1 MAWTHLHTATYPTTT
16 TPGSLCGNCEY
27 EVSAQGLLLE
37 QQGIASTSGKST
49 ITTGGI
55 QGLVV
60 TRSFNSLE
68 AAESWKTYVS
78 GMFAAVEGQYVIT
91 AI

>member
-1 MAWTHLHTATYPTTT
+1 MEATR
-16 TPGSLCGNCEY
+16 SISNRAARVL
-27 EVSAQGLLLE
+27 
-37 QQGIASTSGKST
+37 KST
-49 ITTGGI
+49 ITTDGI

>member
-16 TPGSLCGNCEY
+16 TPGELCGNRHH

-37 QQGIASTSGKST
+37 QQGIASTNSKSI
-49 ITTGGI
+49 ITTDGI
-55 QGLVV
+55 QGFVV